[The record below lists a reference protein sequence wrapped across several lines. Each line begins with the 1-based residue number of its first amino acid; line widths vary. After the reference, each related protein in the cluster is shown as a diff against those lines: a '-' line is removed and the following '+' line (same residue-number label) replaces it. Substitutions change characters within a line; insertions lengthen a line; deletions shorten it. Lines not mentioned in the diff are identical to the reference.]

1 VVATS
6 DSTLRAQFTAHA
18 GQEVDHAGDGFF
30 VAFENAAA
38 AVRCAVS
45 IQSGLASHRRA
56 AGFAPQ
62 VRIGIHA
69 DDASSSDDGYRGRG
83 VHVAAR
89 LGAEA
94 SGGEILA
101 SAGTLDEA
109 GLEVETGQ
117 PRTALLKGVSEPMTL
132 LPVIWM

>member
-1 VVATS
+1 VVTAATTVS
-6 DSTLRAQFTAHA
+6 RLRWA
-18 GQEVDHAGDGFF
+18 D
-30 VAFENAAA
+30 
-38 AVRCAVS
+38 
-45 IQSGLASHRRA
+45 
-56 AGFAPQ
+56 GFAPQ

-117 PRTALLKGVSEPMTL
+117 PRTALMKGVSEPMTL
-132 LPVIWM
+132 GWASCWSGQRQENPQRPSRPWGVQLGVRGATGHIAQRIRLRS